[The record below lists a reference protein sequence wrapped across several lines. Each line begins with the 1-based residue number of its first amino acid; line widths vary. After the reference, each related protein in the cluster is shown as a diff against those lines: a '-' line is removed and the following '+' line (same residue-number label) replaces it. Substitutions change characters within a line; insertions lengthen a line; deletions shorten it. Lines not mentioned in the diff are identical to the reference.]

1 MRKWAVGL
9 CLLKTALA
17 AETLAF
23 RTGTG
28 YRPRHVRD
36 RLSSP
41 PFSTPRQL
49 PWARRIATVTMPPES
64 KNALIS
70 LP

>member
-1 MRKWAVGL
+1 L
-9 CLLKTALA
+9 AL
-17 AETLAF
+17 

-49 PWARRIATVTMPPES
+49 PWARSPP
-64 KNALIS
+64 A
-70 LP
+70 